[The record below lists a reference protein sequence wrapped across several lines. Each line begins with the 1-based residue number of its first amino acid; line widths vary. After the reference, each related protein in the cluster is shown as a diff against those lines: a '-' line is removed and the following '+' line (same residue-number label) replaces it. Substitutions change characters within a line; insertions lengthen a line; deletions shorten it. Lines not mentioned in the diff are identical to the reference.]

1 MKSMTIN
8 HSAKKR
14 GISLIEGVLYLVLA
28 LSVIVGGIVFFQQA
42 QLSNNVTNTSRAMT
56 GISSEIR
63 GLYQNAQDFG
73 VDATDLTEVI
83 LAAGGVPSNF
93 VDNAGTPTDSVDD
106 AIVTP
111 FDGNVEIYAEDGGA
125 GTTNAEYFVIELENL
140 GEAECIRLAT
150 VSASGDGP
158 LGTNIMGVGIMAGPG
173 AVGNYDSA
181 ATVSDLATAVPAAAG
196 AAFQFS
202 SINQAAPGVGM
213 NAAEATLACE
223 EEDNVVYAVYSR

>member
-73 VDATDLTEVI
+73 VDATDL
-83 LAAGGVPSNF
+83 
-93 VDNAGTPTDSVDD
+93 
-106 AIVTP
+106 
-111 FDGNVEIYAEDGGA
+111 
-125 GTTNAEYFVIELENL
+125 
-140 GEAECIRLAT
+140 
-150 VSASGDGP
+150 
-158 LGTNIMGVGIMAGPG
+158 
-173 AVGNYDSA
+173 
-181 ATVSDLATAVPAAAG
+181 
-196 AAFQFS
+196 
-202 SINQAAPGVGM
+202 
-213 NAAEATLACE
+213 
-223 EEDNVVYAVYSR
+223 